1 MKLRRGVFLLLLM
14 GAGCSLDE
22 LDVRPEPP
30 GDVPAFT
37 YELYCD
43 GQGRFAYD
51 GAALKLVRRLA
62 HLERVYADE
71 RRGDAR
77 AAELVRELEEWFART
92 GGVVADT
99 TTRPACLP
107 LPELTPECQPNW
119 QFLTTL
125 LGATREADR
134 LREVVA
140 HAYAVRARERG
151 VKNRV
156 IVAGI
161 NLLMAGGMA
170 TGLMTKAAAAEARAA
185 APAIE
190 AKSVD
195 GLAAGGEAAAAEGVR
210 PLVYGPG
217 AERALAKTAERLGGE
232 TLNDLMAQGL
242 KSTESSVLQFSKQT
256 LDAAA
261 ASGRPVIFDLT
272 HMQDIPG
279 VLSGTGRFAN
289 TITGAE
295 LRYIQA
301 NWARFEGNVTF
312 YNGGVPVGVPW

>member
-1 MKLRRGVFLLLLM
+1 MKLRWGVFLLLLM

-62 HLERVYADE
+62 HLERVYADA

-77 AAELVRELEEWFART
+77 ATELVRELEEWFARA
-92 GGVVADT
+92 GVVVADT

-170 TGLMTKAAAAEARAA
+170 TGLMTKAVAAEARAA
-185 APAIE
+185 TPAIE

-217 AERALAKTAERLGGE
+217 AGRALRTTAERVGGQ
-232 TLNDLMAQGL
+232 TLTDLSKPMEMGW
-242 KSTESSVLQFSKQT
+242 EDFSKQT

>member
-14 GAGCSLDE
+14 GAGCSIDE

-62 HLERVYADE
+62 HLERVYAGA

-77 AAELVRELEEWFART
+77 AAELVRELEEWFARA
-92 GGVVADT
+92 GVAVADT

-140 HAYAVRARERG
+140 HAYV
-151 VKNRV
+151 
-156 IVAGI
+156 VAGI

-170 TGLMTKAAAAEARAA
+170 TGLMTKAAVAEARAA

-195 GLAAGGEAAAAEGVR
+195 GLAAGGEAAAAGGVR
-210 PLVYGPG
+210 PLVYGPSAG
-217 AERALAKTAERLGGE
+217 RALATTAERVGGQ
-232 TLNDLMAQGL
+232 TLTDLSKPMEMGW
-242 KSTESSVLQFSKQT
+242 EGFSKQT

-272 HMQDIPG
+272 HVQDIPG
-279 VLSGTGRFAN
+279 ILSGTGRFAN

-301 NWARFEGNVTF
+301 NWARFQGNVTF